1 MGVFGPLRWVIIAG
15 PTVQQ
20 TAEHML
26 PVAFRLL
33 EAAVEVLA
41 SDAEDGT
48 PSSLDPRHGLLFSAV
63 HISLLDAHAISSVQQ
78 APGRVR
84 TVPHLSV
91 N

>member
-1 MGVFGPLRWVIIAG
+1 MRSVFAFPTG

-41 SDAEDGT
+41 SNADDDAA
-48 PSSLDPRHGLLFSAV
+48 SLDPRHD
-63 HISLLDAHAISSVQQ
+63 H
-78 APGRVR
+78 
-84 TVPHLSV
+84 
-91 N
+91 